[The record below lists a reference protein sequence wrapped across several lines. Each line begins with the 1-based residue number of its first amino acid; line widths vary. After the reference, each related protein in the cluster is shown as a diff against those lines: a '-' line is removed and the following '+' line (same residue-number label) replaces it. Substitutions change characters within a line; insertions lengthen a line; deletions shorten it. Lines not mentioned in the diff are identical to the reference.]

1 MKKLLFSIVAVMFM
15 MSCATPTVNQ
25 VELYGTVDGITYF
38 KGHYRVK
45 AWCQTKEKY
54 YNVITDKLYQ
64 PGETIRIK

>member
-1 MKKLLFSIVAVMFM
+1 MKKLLLLVAVVSM

-25 VELYGTVDGITYF
+25 VELYGIVEDITYYN
-38 KGHYRVK
+38 GHHHVK

-54 YNVITDKLYQ
+54 YNIITDKLYQ

>member
-1 MKKLLFSIVAVMFM
+1 MKKLLLFVAVVSM

-25 VELYGTVDGITYF
+25 VELYGTVDDIVYLN
-38 KGHYRVK
+38 GHYRVK

-54 YNVITDKLYQ
+54 YNIITDKHYQ

>member
-1 MKKLLFSIVAVMFM
+1 MKKLFLSTVVIAMM

-38 KGHYRVK
+38 NGHYRVK